1 MCVLS
6 TGWFCWFWSQT
17 ESQLYEATL
26 LSKTTIIST
35 VFGQTTVQTH
45 LPRPEVAFFTIF
57 WLFSI
62 FNLQTLVVWVLLKVP
77 VYTAVKVLQNQ
88 LFTSNETPNLPK
100 QPTLWKGLESF
111 EFSLG

>member
-6 TGWFCWFWSQT
+6 TDWFWSQT

-45 LPRPEVAFFTIF
+45 LPRPEVAFHHI
-57 WLFSI
+57 
-62 FNLQTLVVWVLLKVP
+62 LVVFNFQSTDFGCLGFALSP
-77 VYTAVKVLQNQ
+77 
-88 LFTSNETPNLPK
+88 
-100 QPTLWKGLESF
+100 
-111 EFSLG
+111 SL